1 MKLEGLLFRVTLGIL
16 TEEEKEMVK
25 NIMEDVLALRAEIQS
40 IDPDIAHV
48 SDYER
53 VLIKMGEL
61 ILNDIT

>member
-25 NIMEDVLALRAEIQS
+25 NIMEDVLALRAEKQS